1 MIELGND
8 YTYLLAEKIIP
19 GTLNPILHE
28 LYQSSYCVEEYFQ
41 TYIGPPELFRTIH
54 LFHKGDLKHVFV
66 FTIEAKIAILQ
77 NMMSE
82 IPPEDADL
90 FSKIIFASFPELN
103 AVQITSSY
111 NPPSPVATNT
121 RMVKSDTDFVIP
133 LPESTEAYLS
143 MLGKQTRKHIK
154 YYVNRASRDFPDFVF
169 RKQNK
174 LEITKDEIRK
184 VIQMHRITLIRKQGV
199 NILTEEYERK
209 IGLFSAHYGMLCT
222 VEMDGRTVA
231 GTLSYLVDTS
241 VFLHVLSFDY
251 NYAKYNA
258 GQVAL
263 FLTIEDLINK
273 GYKKFHFLWG
283 DLEYKKRFGGKAHD
297 FYTYLIFKNNKS
309 KLIWDIRQFYPRTI
323 HFKNRVVQKLGLIL
337 NQRNQ
342 ND

>member
-1 MIELGND
+1 MIELGNG
-8 YTYLLAEKIIP
+8 YTYQLADKIIP
-19 GTLNPILHE
+19 GTINPLLKE
-28 LYQSSYCVEEYFQ
+28 LYKSSYCVEEYFE
-41 TYIGPPELFRTIH
+41 TYIGSPDIFKTVH
-54 LFHKGDLKHVFV
+54 LFLKGHLKHIFV
-66 FTIEAKIAILQ
+66 FTMEAHTAVLQ
-77 NMMSE
+77 NVMTA
-82 IPPEDADL
+82 IGPEDADL
-90 FSKIIFASFPELN
+90 FSKIVFASYPQLN
-103 AVQITSSY
+103 IVQITSTY
-111 NPPSPVATNT
+111 CPPSPLASNC
-121 RMVKSDTDFVIP
+121 RIVKSDTDFIIP
-133 LPESTEAYLS
+133 LPESMEDYMS

-174 LEITKDEIRK
+174 VEISRDEIRK
-184 VIQMHRITLIRKQGV
+184 VIQMHRVTLVRKQGR

-283 DLEYKKRFGGKAHD
+283 DLEYKKRFGGKPHD
-297 FYTYLIFKNNKS
+297 FYTYLLFKNNKS

-323 HFKNRVVQKLGLIL
+323 HFKNRVVQKLALIL
-337 NQRNQ
+337 NRRNH
-342 ND
+342 NN